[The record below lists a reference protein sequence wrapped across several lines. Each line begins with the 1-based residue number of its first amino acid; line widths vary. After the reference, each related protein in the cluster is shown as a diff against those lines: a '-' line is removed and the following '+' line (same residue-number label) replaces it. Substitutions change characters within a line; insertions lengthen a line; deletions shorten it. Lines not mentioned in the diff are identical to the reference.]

1 MNRHQTDQTNRD
13 DTMTERKD
21 NRLVGLLKRQL
32 ADGKM
37 DRRQF
42 LRMATTVGVSLAAAR
57 TMAGFVS
64 PALAQSGELP
74 FPPADPAAVKGGVLR
89 IAQRVAKMD
98 DPALYN
104 WNDGA
109 NQSRPIT
116 EHLVLIDRDNIAR
129 PMLLESWETSD
140 DLKTW
145 TLHVRRGVMWHNG
158 EELTAEH
165 VAFNILRWSDSRL
178 GSSNIGLSTFSAL
191 TVETGET
198 DDKGKAVRI
207 PAENAVEVLDS
218 HTLRLN
224 MSRPVLSLPQDCA
237 EYPTQVI
244 HPSFTAPFSAA
255 PIGTGAYTLAELV
268 VGERCILKRVT
279 QTTDGGEFKYWGGE
293 VYLDE
298 VHYYNFDQDNQP
310 VALASGSVDAI
321 YELTSDQLELARSF
335 DNVVIDSVP
344 TAQTLCCRMQNTVAP
359 FDDIRVRQAVVK
371 AADNAAIQA
380 LIFPEGGV
388 PAYNFHVAPI
398 HPEYFDLPPLQRD
411 VEGARAL
418 LAEAGHP
425 DGISLTIDVGNTD
438 GPWHQAVCEALRDQ
452 LAEAGITLA
461 VNVLPT
467 TRFWEIWTETP
478 FGATSWAHRPLG
490 TMTLGLAYRSGVPW
504 NESRFSNAEFDA
516 ALSDAEATLDVDAR
530 RAKMEKVQKIL
541 QDNAVMVQPLWRP
554 VYSLAS
560 SKVRGYQ
567 AHPSRQFHV
576 NRVWME

>member
-1 MNRHQTDQTNRD
+1 
-13 DTMTERKD
+13 MTENKV

-32 ADGKM
+32 DDGKM

-42 LRMATTVGVSLAAAR
+42 LRMATTVGVTLAAAK
-57 TMAGFVS
+57 TMAGFAS
-64 PALAQSGELP
+64 PAMAQTAELP

-89 IAQRVAKMD
+89 VAQRVAKMD

-109 NQSRPIT
+109 NQSRPVT
-116 EHLVLIDRDNIAR
+116 EHLVLVGPDNIAR
-129 PMLLESWETSD
+129 PMLLESWEVSD

-145 TLHVRRGVMWHNG
+145 TLHVRKGVMWHNG

-165 VAFNILRWSDSRL
+165 VAFNILRWADSRL

-207 PAENAVEVLDS
+207 PAENAVEVVDA

-224 MSRPVLSLPQDCA
+224 MSRPVLSVPQDCA

-244 HPSFTAPFSAA
+244 HPSFTAPFSDT
-255 PIGTGAYTLAELV
+255 PIGTGAYTVAELV

-279 QTTDGGEFKYWGGE
+279 QTTTGAEFKYWGGD

-298 VHYYNFDQDNQP
+298 VHFYNFDQENQP

-335 DNVVIDSVP
+335 DGVVIDSAT
-344 TAQTLCCRMQNTVAP
+344 TAQTLCCRMQTTVAP
-359 FDDIRVRQAVVK
+359 FDDIRVRQAFVK
-371 AADNAAIQA
+371 AADNEAIAA
-380 LIFPEGGV
+380 LVFPEGGV
-388 PAYNFHVAPI
+388 VAANHHVAPI
-398 HPEYFDLPPLQRD
+398 HPEYFELPPLQRD

-418 LAEAGHP
+418 LAEAGYA
-425 DGISLTIDVGNTD
+425 DGISLTIDCGNTD
-438 GPWHQAVCEALRDQ
+438 GVWHQSVCEALRDQ
-452 LAEAGITLA
+452 VAEAGIKLA

-504 NESRFSNAEFDA
+504 NESRFSSDEFDA

-530 RAKMEKVQKIL
+530 RVKMEKVQKIL
-541 QDNAVMVQPLWRP
+541 QDNAVMVQPVWRP
-554 VYSLAS
+554 VYNLAS
-560 SKVRGYQ
+560 DKVHGYT

-576 NRVWME
+576 NRIWIG

>member
-1 MNRHQTDQTNRD
+1 MTD
-13 DTMTERKD
+13 RKD
-21 NRLVGLLKRQL
+21 NRLVNLLKRQL
-32 ADGKM
+32 DDGKM

-42 LRMATTVGVSLAAAR
+42 LRMATTVGVSLAAAK
-57 TMAGFVS
+57 TMAGFAS
-64 PALAQSGELP
+64 PAMAQTAELP

-165 VAFNILRWSDSRL
+165 VAFNILRWADSRL

-191 TVETGET
+191 AVETGET
-198 DDKGKAVRI
+198 DENGKTVRI
-207 PAENAVEVLDS
+207 PAENAVEILDS

-237 EYPTQVI
+237 EYPTQII
-244 HPSFTAPFSAA
+244 HPSFTAPFSDA

-268 VGERCILKRVT
+268 VGERCILKRAT
-279 QTTDGGEFKYWGGE
+279 QTTDGAEFKYWGGD

-298 VHYYNFDQDNQP
+298 VHYYNFDQENQP

-335 DNVVIDSVP
+335 DNVVIDSVA
-344 TAQTLCCRMQNTVAP
+344 TAQTLCCRMQNTAAP

-418 LAEAGHP
+418 LAEAGYP

-452 LAEAGITLA
+452 VAEAGIKLA

-478 FGATSWAHRPLG
+478 FGATSWSHRPLG
-490 TMTLGLAYRSGVPW
+490 TMTLGLAYRTGVPW
-504 NESRFSNAEFDA
+504 NESRFASTEFDE
-516 ALSDAEATLDVDAR
+516 ALSDAEATLDVEAR
-530 RAKMEKVQKIL
+530 RTKMEKVQKIL

-554 VYSLAS
+554 VYSLSS
-560 SKVRGYQ
+560 SKVHGYL

>member
-1 MNRHQTDQTNRD
+1 MTD
-13 DTMTERKD
+13 RKD
-21 NRLVGLLKRQL
+21 NRLVNLLKRQMD
-32 ADGKM
+32 DGKM

-42 LRMATTVGVSLAAAR
+42 LRMATTVGVSLAAAK
-57 TMAGFVS
+57 TMAGFAS
-64 PALAQSGELP
+64 PAMAQSGELP

-129 PMLLESWETSD
+129 PMLLESWETSE

-191 TVETGET
+191 AVETGEI
-198 DDKGKAVRI
+198 DAKGKAVRI
-207 PAENAVEVLDS
+207 PAENAVEVLDR

-237 EYPTQVI
+237 EYPTQIV
-244 HPSFTAPFSAA
+244 HPSFTAPFSDA

-279 QTTDGGEFKYWGGE
+279 QTTDGGEFKYWGGD

-298 VHYYNFDQDNQP
+298 VHYYNFDQENQP

-321 YELTSDQLELARSF
+321 YELTGDQLELARSF
-335 DNVVIDSVP
+335 DNVVIDSVS

-452 LAEAGITLA
+452 LAEAGIKLA

-504 NESRFSNAEFDA
+504 NESRFSNADFDA
-516 ALSDAEATLDVDAR
+516 ALSDAEATLDVEAR

-541 QDNAVMVQPLWRP
+541 QDNAVMVQPVWRP
-554 VYSLAS
+554 VYSLCS
-560 SKVRGYQ
+560 SKVHGYP